1 MSAFIPPVT
10 GVFGVASSVVANSF
24 DGSGFFRNRT
34 GSGVKRRRGPD
45 GGAEAAFDLT
55 REFPPLSF
63 PPARELD
70 VASIRGLMVAAASKV
85 VEIGPLMEDGRV
97 SDTNKCIA
105 GSTIAL
111 FKLVEALV
119 EKAIIPL
126 TECSPRNMDRPYAK
140 AAEPAGTAELRE
152 ALEKAERT
160 SIIFGADLG
169 QVPVANRTTLASN
182 LTNGLRSAAIS
193 KAGDDP
199 AVVAEA
205 VRVAADALSCATNLD
220 FLGQSSKA
228 HLDREKKPSGFCSMP
243 IKLDF
248 DDIAGRIHFERTM
261 REKCGVRAT
270 MSLPPNIRAEQKVF
284 HDQLKQAYPDQ
295 LIMTRPE
302 TRSLSF
308 IAFAKKDKEP
318 RWNRLKETFAIDPS
332 CMLVAFR
339 GGRNAGAGGSDSS
352 SMDE

>member
-10 GVFGVASSVVANSF
+10 GVYGVASSVVANSF
-24 DGSGFFRNRT
+24 DGSGFFRNRA
-34 GSGVKRRRGPD
+34 GSVKRKRGPD

-55 REFPPLSF
+55 RDFPPLTY
-63 PPARELD
+63 PPALELD
-70 VASIRGLMVAAASKV
+70 VSAIRGLLVSAASKV
-85 VEIGPLMEDGRV
+85 NKISPLLEDGKASKV
-97 SDTNKCIA
+97 NKSLA

-126 TECSPRNMDRPYAK
+126 TEIPARNSDRPYAK

-152 ALEKAERT
+152 ALERAERT

-182 LTNGLRSAAIS
+182 LTNGLRTSAIS

-205 VRVAADALSCATNLD
+205 VRVAADALSCATNVD

-228 HLDREKKPSGFCSMP
+228 HVDRDKTPSGFCSMP
-243 IKLDF
+243 VKLDF
-248 DDIAGRIHFERTM
+248 EDMAGRIHFERTM

-284 HDQLKQAYPDQ
+284 HDQLKLAYPDQ
-295 LIMTRPE
+295 LIMTRPD

-318 RWNRLKETFAIDPS
+318 KWNRLKETCAIDPS

-339 GGRNAGAGGSDSS
+339 GGRPAGADGDDSEA
-352 SMDE
+352 MA